1 MENKKSYQ
9 NLTKDELIRELE
21 LSDKIIDGMVKR
33 NNNHRLLTKKE
44 RNYIMSKIMGTMEL
58 YEKNIGKLTPKE
70 NDKLIDTIISKLSL
84 SQTFPYPLD

>member
-44 RNYIMSKIMGTMEL
+44 RNYIKIGRAHV
-58 YEKNIGKLTPKE
+58 
-70 NDKLIDTIISKLSL
+70 
-84 SQTFPYPLD
+84 

>member
-44 RNYIMSKIMGTMEL
+44 RNKKL
-58 YEKNIGKLTPKE
+58 LNHKNNNKYTFWPGFSPLQGSVSGKR
-70 NDKLIDTIISKLSL
+70 NW
-84 SQTFPYPLD
+84 